1 MRLTKCICAVALCLI
16 ISGCSTTDVIMKK
29 QMEMDTRMEQLVQ
42 GNAAANARLSEM
54 TNEVKELRKQV
65 KENSTDLEELK
76 PAFSKM
82 REAIYSIPRQKP
94 PETAS
99 TVVSRI
105 EVVNKDPNPGD
116 KESGAQ
122 NAYMKAFGLYS
133 ANNYPG
139 AVAAF
144 EAFIKTYPKSE
155 YAGNAQYW
163 IGECYYTQHDY
174 PRALD
179 AFNKLLAIYPKGN
192 KVPDAMLK
200 IGYTYINLNEPA
212 KTKSALQSLI
222 DKYPNSQAAI
232 KARERLNRN

>member
-1 MRLTKCICAVALCLI
+1 
-16 ISGCSTTDVIMKK
+16 
-29 QMEMDTRMEQLVQ
+29 MEMDTRMEQLVQ
-42 GNAAANARLSEM
+42 GNAAANARLTEL

-65 KENSTDLEELK
+65 NANSTVLEELM

-82 REAIYSIPRQKP
+82 KVAIDSIPRQKH

-99 TVVSRI
+99 DVVSRI
-105 EVVNKDPNPGD
+105 EVVNKDPDPGD

-122 NAYMKAFGLYS
+122 IAYVKAFGLYS

-139 AVAAF
+139 AV
-144 EAFIKTYPKSE
+144 EAFADFIKAYPKSE

-163 IGECYYTQHDY
+163 IGECYYTQHNY

-179 AFNKLLAIYPKGN
+179 AFNKLLATYPKGN

-200 IGYTYINLNEPA
+200 IGYTYINMNEPA
-212 KTKSALQSLI
+212 KTKSALQALI